1 MGQQRESD
9 GIVRTPADGAP
20 RSRLEDE
27 ASDRR
32 VWSRVLVLALV
43 GFAAGVA
50 WPKLTGVRFGPNAP
64 GGESASAGRAPE
76 KPEAAV
82 VVAPIASGAPL
93 ASGTEAAAAP
103 LPTVASTVKVA
114 ESFVLGC
121 TTKDGETKKGPDC
134 GPYREL
140 DKLAEPKLRRLILCP
155 AARTATGHISLVASL
170 DFPQRRL
177 DASLGKSTAL
187 QNADAAAVLACLRTE
202 LEGLDIAAMPHEH
215 TRYTLV
221 YKVDLEA
228 GAAPSVAPVV
238 PQAVPGEPAA
248 AAPAAA
254 QPSAAPA
261 AAAGGTT
268 AEVTWEVAIVRSSPR
283 TGDVIARL
291 PRGSKLK
298 LSTADNGWWHI
309 HYGDNFGS
317 EGWVY
322 RGAIGR

>member
-9 GIVRTPADGAP
+9 GMVRTPTDVAP
-20 RSRLEDE
+20 RIRIDEE

-43 GFAAGVA
+43 GFAVGMA

-64 GGESASAGRAPE
+64 GSEPTTATRAPE
-76 KPEAAV
+76 KPEAAAV
-82 VVAPIASGAPL
+82 VVPAASA
-93 ASGTEAAAAP
+93 EAAPAAA

-140 DKLAEPKLRRLILCP
+140 DKVAEPKLRRLVNCP

-187 QNADAAAVLACLRTE
+187 QNADAAAVLGCLRTD
-202 LEGLDIAAMPHEH
+202 LEGLDIASMPHDH
-215 TRYTLV
+215 SRYTLV
-221 YKVDLEA
+221 YKIDLEA
-228 GAAPSVAPVV
+228 GGAPSAAPAEAAPVV
-238 PQAVPGEPAA
+238 AASPAAA

-254 QPSAAPA
+254 APSAPSAASAP
-261 AAAGGTT
+261 GTTT

-283 TGDVIARL
+283 TGDVVARL

-298 LSTADNGWWHI
+298 LSTVDNGWWHI
-309 HYGDNFGS
+309 HYGDGFTS